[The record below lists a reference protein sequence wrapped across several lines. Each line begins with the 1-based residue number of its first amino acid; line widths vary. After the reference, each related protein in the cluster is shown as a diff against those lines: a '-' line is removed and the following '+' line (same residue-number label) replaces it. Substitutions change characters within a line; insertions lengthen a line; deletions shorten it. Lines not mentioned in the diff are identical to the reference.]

1 MFSYFPFP
9 IYQEVVPCIFQ
20 GVCSAAFC
28 GSIEGDCDPG
38 KAELFFRQHDG
49 YYLSERRRGGCRSGV
64 GNTIIIITNHI
75 FPSLFKAI
83 APSGHPG
90 AHIPQSG
97 CCLRQ
102 TSAKEQL
109 WSTFNTSRKRFQ
121 VALNLLS
128 SKSIILRFY
137 TLQRYKNEKRQTR

>member
-20 GVCSAAFC
+20 GVCSVAFC

-75 FPSLFKAI
+75 FPSLFNAI

-97 CCLRQ
+97 M
-102 TSAKEQL
+102 
-109 WSTFNTSRKRFQ
+109 
-121 VALNLLS
+121 LLAAN
-128 SKSIILRFY
+128 IG
-137 TLQRYKNEKRQTR
+137 